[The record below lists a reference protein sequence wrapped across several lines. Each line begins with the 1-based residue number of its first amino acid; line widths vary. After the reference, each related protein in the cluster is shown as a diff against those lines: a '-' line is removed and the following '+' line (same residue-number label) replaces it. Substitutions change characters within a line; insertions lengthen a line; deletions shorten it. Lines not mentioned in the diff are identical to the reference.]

1 LSRIRKNK
9 HLFEE
14 IKFFEADKTNET
26 RENDIE
32 HCVII
37 ERPLLTLKSI
47 VSSMA
52 KQNYRTDHDR
62 LDAYLDKI
70 QKVFKKVGH
79 SISMLHR
86 QSIIHGSLQL
96 DSFIK
101 FEDGW
106 KLAGLIGCQIKGNPI
121 KTTGDMDA
129 SVPPEVV
136 TYKGNQ
142 RDDPHLLE
150 SYPASPLLDI
160 WAFGK
165 LLYEVFVGKS
175 LIPRDSG
182 KKLVDDKRY
191 LNILGG
197 WSEDNLMEVVSNV
210 EDSGN
215 GTLAA
220 DLISH
225 CLCKRP
231 ELRPQSMEDVL
242 SHPYWSASPAQRR
255 STAGIARK
263 YNGSSTKRRF
273 LA

>member
-1 LSRIRKNK
+1 MSRIRSNK
-9 HLFEE
+9 DLFEH
-14 IKFFEADKTNET
+14 IQFFEADKSDET
-26 RENDIE
+26 CDNVIE

-37 ERPLLTLKSI
+37 ERPSLTLKSI

-70 QKVFKKVGH
+70 QKVFKKIGH

-86 QSIIHGSLQL
+86 QSIIHGNLQL
-96 DSFIK
+96 DSCGK

-106 KLAGLIGCQIKGNPI
+106 KLTGLIGCQINGHPMM
-121 KTTGDMDA
+121 TAPMDA
-129 SVPPEVV
+129 SAPPEVV
-136 TYKGNQ
+136 TYKGNHQ
-142 RDDPHLLE
+142 DTPQLLE
-150 SYPASPLLDI
+150 SYPASPALDI

-165 LLYEVFVGKS
+165 LLYEVFVGKP
-175 LIPRDSG
+175 LIPRESG
-182 KKLVDDKRY
+182 KTIEDDKRY

-197 WSEDNLMEVVSNV
+197 WNEENLFEVVSNI

-255 STAGIARK
+255 STAGSARK
-263 YNGSSTKRRF
+263 YNSSTKRRF